1 MLLNATDYF
10 LHLPSLPE
18 VAVGILDPRT
28 VSVPL
33 AAALPGVAV
42 RLAEVDEIDL
52 VGRTVG

>member
-1 MLLNATDYF
+1 M
-10 LHLPSLPE
+10 
-18 VAVGILDPRT
+18 
-28 VSVPL
+28 SVPL